1 MPLKL
6 GMWYA
11 PQTMKQ
17 ARCCNK
23 THCRES
29 TSRANFPRSF
39 WGYSSAKWENV
50 LGKKKGMDSI
60 NRISKPE
67 QLKKVTEGQA
77 HRATRTDGRGQPWNF
92 RELMIREESD
102 NNWDNNKGT
111 WFKNKKEQKYQKQAY
126 THNKI
131 LMNIFI

>member
-1 MPLKL
+1 MLPKL
-6 GMWYA
+6 WSKHDVA
-11 PQTMKQ
+11 IKLI
-17 ARCCNK
+17 A
-23 THCRES
+23 ES
-29 TSRANFPRSF
+29 QPPEQSFPEVF
-39 WGYSSAKWENV
+39 EDILQQNEKMYWE
-50 LGKKKGMDSI
+50 KKKGMDSI

-67 QLKKVTEGQA
+67 QLKKVIEGQA

-126 THNKI
+126 THTHTIKS
-131 LMNIFI
+131 